1 MCREHPLRILKYS
14 TKTLWLLIFPLLRG
28 AMNVRSSLVFQEI
41 KNIPEIF
48 FNWLHG
54 VWFDLLI
61 LTCILGYG
69 WLIWFFRKFMV
80 KNNQIYVQ
88 DSFIFTRKRILP
100 IKNISAM
107 TIERPFWLRPFQA
120 SYIYVDTD
128 SGLLGVTDIQL
139 LIKQQDEI
147 LFYSA
152 LPKIRYGKRH
162 NYQQKVKIWQ
172 ILLFSVIFSSS
183 FSGALYI
190 AMFWFQG
197 GRIARDLINEF
208 QLTERLNLVS
218 QEVAEHLAGIPP
230 IAVTVGIVILS
241 TWLLSLINNL
251 LRYGNFYMKSDK
263 RQLFVKSGIL
273 TTRFFHLQNHKINFL
288 DIRQNF
294 ITKIFKIYSLT
305 VNCTGYGTQKG
316 SLPICLP
323 LLTHKQLET
332 AMPFI
337 FPASRML
344 KMQFKPPKS
353 SWFGYTCI
361 WIIYL
366 FAIIPATELIK
377 YLSPT
382 VQEILNIF
390 ESISAIIP
398 AKEITER
405 LLPTLQEILN
415 SLQFMIALP
424 IFWKLIIQVS
434 ALLTNGVTISNH
446 QISVKYCKGYTFHTI
461 IAETDCIVK
470 IRIQQY
476 FWQKWANKC
485 HLTIYF
491 RSEKP
496 RRCKL
501 YGLNYSQAREYFSEF
516 LPPVNK

>member
-1 MCREHPLRILKYS
+1 MHREHPLRILKYS
-14 TKTLWLLIFPLLRG
+14 TKTLWLLIFPILRG
-28 AMNVRSSLVFQEI
+28 AMNIKNSLVFQEM

-61 LTCILGYG
+61 LACILGYG
-69 WLIWFFRKFMV
+69 FLVWFFRKFTV
-80 KNNQIYVQ
+80 KENQIYVQ
-88 DSFIFTRKRILP
+88 DGFIFTRIRILP
-100 IKNISAM
+100 IKNISSM
-107 TIERPFWLRPFQA
+107 TIERPFFLKAFHA
-120 SYIYVDTD
+120 SYIYIDTA
-128 SGLLGVTDIQL
+128 SGLLDVADIQL
-139 LIKQQDEI
+139 LIKQQDEMI
-147 LFYSA
+147 FYSA
-152 LPKIRYGKRH
+152 LPRIRHGKRH

-183 FSGALYI
+183 FSGALYL

-230 IAVTVGIVILS
+230 IAVAVGIVILS
-241 TWLLSLINNL
+241 TWGLSFINNL
-251 LRYGNFYMKSDK
+251 LRYSGFYMESDK
-263 RQLFVKSGIL
+263 RQLFVKSGIV

-294 ITKIFKIYSLT
+294 ITKMFQIYSFT
-305 VNCTGYGTQKG
+305 VNCSGYGTQKG
-316 SLPICLP
+316 TLPICLP
-323 LLTHKQLET
+323 ILTRKQLET

-344 KMQFKPPKS
+344 KIQLRPPKS

-366 FAIIPATELIK
+366 LAIIPATELMK

-382 VQEILNIF
+382 VQEFLNIF
-390 ESISAIIP
+390 ESISVIIP
-398 AKEITER
+398 AKEITEQ
-405 LLPTLQEILN
+405 LLPALQEILN

-434 ALLTNGVTISNH
+434 ALLTNGVTISKN
-446 QISVKYCKGYTFHTI
+446 QVFVKYCKGFTFHTI
-461 IAETDCIVK
+461 IAEKDCIVK

-476 FWQKWANKC
+476 IWQKWANKC

-491 RSEKP
+491 RSEKS
-496 RRCKL
+496 RNCKL
-501 YGLNYSQAREYFSEF
+501 YGLDYQQTRAYFSEF
-516 LPPVNK
+516 LTPVNK